1 MAASTQPLHLELDLE
16 LLEISSCASAGVFH
30 AGVWVIGSVS
40 VFTDALIN
48 GSCCQQIYMRRELNQ
63 QR

>member
-1 MAASTQPLHLELDLE
+1 MAASTQLLHLELDLE
-16 LLEISSCASAGVFH
+16 LLEISACTSVRVFH
-30 AGVWVIGSVS
+30 AGVRVIGSVS

-48 GSCCQQIYMRRELNQ
+48 GSCYQQIYMRREFNR

>member
-16 LLEISSCASAGVFH
+16 LLEIFSCTLAGVFN
-30 AGVWVIGSVS
+30 AGVWVIGSMS

-48 GSCCQQIYMRRELNQ
+48 EICFQQIYMRRELN
-63 QR
+63 